1 VHNLKPVSRVTV
13 GEQVALQL
21 AGMIRDGR
29 WQPGDK
35 LPSETELCAAL
46 TIGRSTLREALK
58 SLAFIGMVRMR
69 PGDGTYVEQ
78 TSPGL
83 LERILAKGLLKTEK
97 DLADV
102 CETRLV
108 VETELAALAAERAQ
122 GADLD
127 VLRDLLEQSARSIRN
142 EGRPFMEL
150 DLEFH
155 LAIATCAKNNVLR
168 HLLSDIRGVL
178 IEWITKSQ
186 ELPGLR
192 ENALAQ
198 HKMIFETIRDR
209 NPAKAREA
217 MQAHLQTFQRA
228 YTLLGKMVD
237 AKQTV
242 PDRATTEPAVGPND
256 AARAPAV

>member
-1 VHNLKPVSRVTV
+1 MHRLKPVSRVTV

-35 LPSETELCAAL
+35 LPPENQLCAAL

-69 PGDGTYVEQ
+69 PGDGTYVAQ
-78 TSPGL
+78 APPGL
-83 LERILAKGLLKTEK
+83 FERILARGLLKTEK

-102 CETRLV
+102 CEARMV
-108 VETELAALAAERAQ
+108 IETELVALAAERAE
-122 GADLD
+122 APDLD
-127 VLRDLLEQSARSIRN
+127 VLRDNLQQSEQSIRN
-142 EGRPFMEL
+142 QGRPFIEL

-155 LAIATCAKNNVLR
+155 LAIANAAKNGVLR

-178 IEWITKSQ
+178 MEWITKSQ

-198 HKMIFETIRDR
+198 HKKIFESITDR
-209 NPAKAREA
+209 NAAKAREA

-228 YTLLGKMVD
+228 YTLLGKIVESGPTLPANAESQRD
-237 AKQTV
+237 
-242 PDRATTEPAVGPND
+242 TTSPP
-256 AARAPAV
+256 R

>member
-1 VHNLKPVSRVTV
+1 MHRLKPVSRVTV

-29 WQPGDK
+29 WHAGDK
-35 LPSETELCAAL
+35 LPPENQLCTAL
-46 TIGRSTLREALK
+46 NVGRSTLREALK

-69 PGDGTYVEQ
+69 PGDGTYVAQ
-78 TSPGL
+78 TPPGL
-83 LERILAKGLLKTEK
+83 LERILGRGLLKTEK

-102 CETRLV
+102 CEARIV
-108 VETELAALAAERAQ
+108 VETELAALAADRAES
-122 GADLD
+122 ADLD
-127 VLRDLLEQSARSIRN
+127 VLRNNLAQSDQSIRN
-142 EGRPFMEL
+142 QGRPFIEL

-155 LAIATCAKNNVLR
+155 LAIATAAKNSVLR
-168 HLLSDIRGVL
+168 HLLTDIRGVL

-198 HKMIFETIRDR
+198 HKKIFESIADH
-209 NPAKAREA
+209 NPVKAREA

-237 AKQTV
+237 SG
-242 PDRATTEPAVGPND
+242 ATMPTSTASRPSVASD
-256 AARAPAV
+256 SR